1 MEKPRSH
8 LRAAGTWAMNRA
20 LNSPGAQTRR
30 ADTQPLRLPV
40 DQHSNALKIREKTT
54 SRLHVRVADRVP
66 VAWSFATDIAL
77 PSHARILQT
86 KQPAF

>member
-1 MEKPRSH
+1 
-8 LRAAGTWAMNRA
+8 MNRA

-30 ADTQPLRLPV
+30 ADAQSLRFPV
-40 DQHSNALKIREKTT
+40 DQHSNALEIREKAT
-54 SRLHVRVADRVP
+54 SRLHVRVADRIP
-66 VAWSFATDIAL
+66 VAWPFATNSAL